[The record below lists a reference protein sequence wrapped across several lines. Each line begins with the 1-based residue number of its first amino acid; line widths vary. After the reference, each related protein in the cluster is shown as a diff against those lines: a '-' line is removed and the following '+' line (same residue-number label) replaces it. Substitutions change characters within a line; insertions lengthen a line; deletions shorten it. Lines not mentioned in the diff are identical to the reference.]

1 MCALKKG
8 YMREDILVPTFSGA
22 TDKEFIRNEL
32 THENEAPRHIIYE
45 ANVLKVNTMRLPE
58 MKVST
63 SVPSPSFNFGKWPCG
78 RVDKNLEVKQDKRT
92 DAKITESQSCSPS
105 IV

>member
-8 YMREDILVPTFSGA
+8 YVREDILVPTFSGA

-32 THENEAPRHIIYE
+32 THENDDEAPGHIIYE
-45 ANVLKVNTMRLPE
+45 ANVLKFNTMRLPE
-58 MKVST
+58 MKV
-63 SVPSPSFNFGKWPCG
+63 NFGKWPCG

-92 DAKITESQSCSPS
+92 DAKITESQSSPPC